1 MNVLEDYF
9 ARMRETRLLMQNVE
23 VQSLKGK
30 VFQYHVH
37 VHNLLEESEQP
48 AEKLEDF
55 RALIPAD
62 FPISRALKNIEDQ
75 WGGVFLA
82 THGKP
87 AGMAI
92 AYVQIPDNVQSFN
105 YNLPVGYVFPDRCR
119 IDVHAECDVA
129 QVIELN
135 PLKDSE
141 KLPVLL
147 LTGFLGSGKTTL
159 MNHILTGNH
168 GKKFAIIQ
176 NEFGSVDVDGE
187 LVSQKLTTN
196 QDIQVLDN
204 GCMCCTV
211 RGDLVEALQNIVKKI
226 SETDA
231 EMDGI
236 LIETTGMADP
246 QPILAVFSDQMA
258 VGDLLRLDSV
268 LTVVDSKRI
277 SEQLDRKVDDGV
289 NEAVQQVIFADR
301 ILLNKSDTVTGE
313 EMRNARNKIRSIN
326 KFCRIHPTTFSKI
339 DLDKIFDQQSH
350 SLEKLG
356 ELGDKILEMA
366 KEDHDHDHVHTENC
380 NHHSHK
386 HDNDHG
392 HNGDHHEHNHKKHD
406 HEHKEGHEHKGHG
419 HDHERKEE
427 HTHKKHD
434 HEHKEHDHEHK
445 EGHEHK
451 KHDHEH
457 KKGHEHKEG
466 HGHDH
471 EHKEDHKHKKHD
483 HEHKEEH
490 KKGHDHE
497 HKKEHDHKHDHE
509 KKHDHKHGHHDHKH
523 ANKKVN
529 ETRHSSG
536 VSSIGFSREGEIVQE
551 RLQAFIQDLLKKKYK
566 DLYRYKGICAIFR
579 SERKFV
585 LQGVHESVQFDW
597 LGKRPKTEKKQCTM
611 VFIGKDL
618 NKKEIEE
625 GFNAC
630 FYQPKRSLENPTRPV
645 ESPVKRQKL

>member
-105 YNLPVGYVFPDRCR
+105 YNLPVGYVFPDRCQ

-129 QVIELN
+129 QVIEMN

-147 LTGFLGSGKTTL
+147 VTGFLGSGKTTL

-187 LVSQKLTTN
+187 LVSQKLTTK

-211 RGDLVEALQNIVKKI
+211 RGDLVEALQNIVRKI

-301 ILLNKSDTVTGE
+301 ILLNKSDTVSGE
-313 EMRNARNKIRSIN
+313 EMRDARNKIRSIN

-380 NHHSHK
+380 NHQSHK
-386 HDNDHG
+386 HDQDHG
-392 HNGDHHEHNHKKHD
+392 HKGDDHEHQHKEHDHEHKKDHD
-406 HEHKEGHEHKGHG
+406 HEHKEGHGHG
-419 HDHERKEE
+419 HKKDH
-427 HTHKKHD
+427 
-434 HEHKEHDHEHK
+434 
-445 EGHEHK
+445 GH
-451 KHDHEH
+451 
-457 KKGHEHKEG
+457 GHKEG
-466 HGHDH
+466 HGHGHKKDH
-471 EHKEDHKHKKHD
+471 DHGHKEGHGHG
-483 HEHKEEH
+483 HKE
-490 KKGHDHE
+490 GHDHE

-509 KKHDHKHGHHDHKH
+509 KKHDHKHDHEKKHDHKH
-523 ANKKVN
+523 GHHNHKNKKVQ

-536 VSSIGFSREGEIVQE
+536 VSSIGFSKEGEIVQE

-618 NKKEIEE
+618 DKKEIEK

-630 FYQPKRSLENPTRPV
+630 FYQPKRSLEDPTRPV

>member
-1 MNVLEDYF
+1 MDVLEDYF

-30 VFQYHVH
+30 VFQYHVK

-48 AEKLEDF
+48 PEKLEDF

-129 QVIELN
+129 QVIEMN
-135 PLKDSE
+135 PLEDSE

-147 LTGFLGSGKTTL
+147 VTGFLGSGKTTL

-187 LVSQKLTTN
+187 FLSQKLTTK

-211 RGDLVEALQNIVKKI
+211 RGDLVEALQNIVRKI

-236 LIETTGMADP
+236 LIETTGIADP

-301 ILLNKSDTVTGE
+301 ILLNKSDTVSGE
-313 EMRNARNKIRSIN
+313 EMRDARNKIRSIN

-386 HDNDHG
+386 HDHDHG
-392 HNGDHHEHNHKKHD
+392 HKGDDHEHQHKEHDHEHKKDHD
-406 HEHKEGHEHKGHG
+406 HEHKEGHGHG
-419 HDHERKEE
+419 H
-427 HTHKKHD
+427 KKDHD
-434 HEHKEHDHEHK
+434 H
-445 EGHEHK
+445 G
-451 KHDHEH
+451 
-457 KKGHEHKEG
+457 HKEG
-466 HGHDH
+466 HGHG
-471 EHKEDHKHKKHD
+471 HKE
-483 HEHKEEH
+483 
-490 KKGHDHE
+490 GHDHE

-509 KKHDHKHGHHDHKH
+509 KKHDHKHGHHNHK
-523 ANKKVN
+523 NKKVQ

-536 VSSIGFSREGEIVQE
+536 VSSIGFSKEGEIVQE

-618 NKKEIEE
+618 DKKEIEK

-630 FYQPKRSLENPTRPV
+630 FYQPKRSLEDPTRPV

>member
-1 MNVLEDYF
+1 LLQMDVLEDYF

-30 VFQYHVH
+30 VFQYHVK

-48 AEKLEDF
+48 PEKLEDF

-129 QVIELN
+129 QVIEMN
-135 PLKDSE
+135 PLEDSE

-147 LTGFLGSGKTTL
+147 VTGFLGSGKTTL

-187 LVSQKLTTN
+187 FLSQKLTTK

-211 RGDLVEALQNIVKKI
+211 RGDLVEALQNIVRKI

-236 LIETTGMADP
+236 LIETTGIADP

-301 ILLNKSDTVTGE
+301 ILLNKSDTVSGE
-313 EMRNARNKIRSIN
+313 EMRDARNKIRSIN

-386 HDNDHG
+386 HDHDHG
-392 HNGDHHEHNHKKHD
+392 HKGDDHEHQHKEHDHEHKKDHD
-406 HEHKEGHEHKGHG
+406 HEHKEGHGHG
-419 HDHERKEE
+419 H
-427 HTHKKHD
+427 KKDHD
-434 HEHKEHDHEHK
+434 H
-445 EGHEHK
+445 G
-451 KHDHEH
+451 
-457 KKGHEHKEG
+457 HKEG
-466 HGHDH
+466 HGHG
-471 EHKEDHKHKKHD
+471 HKE
-483 HEHKEEH
+483 
-490 KKGHDHE
+490 GHDHE

-509 KKHDHKHGHHDHKH
+509 KKHDHKHGHHNHK
-523 ANKKVN
+523 NKKVQ

-536 VSSIGFSREGEIVQE
+536 VSSIGFSKEGEIVQE

-618 NKKEIEE
+618 DKKEIEK

-630 FYQPKRSLENPTRPV
+630 FYQPKRSLEDPTRPV

>member
-1 MNVLEDYF
+1 MDVLEDYF

-30 VFQYHVH
+30 VFQYHVK

-48 AEKLEDF
+48 PEKLEDF

-129 QVIELN
+129 QVIEMN
-135 PLKDSE
+135 PLEDSE

-147 LTGFLGSGKTTL
+147 VTGFLGSGKTTL

-187 LVSQKLTTN
+187 FLSQKLTTK

-211 RGDLVEALQNIVKKI
+211 RGDLVEALQNIVRKI

-236 LIETTGMADP
+236 LIETTGIADP

-301 ILLNKSDTVTGE
+301 ILLNKSDTVSGE
-313 EMRNARNKIRSIN
+313 EMRDARNKIRSIN

-386 HDNDHG
+386 HDHDHG
-392 HNGDHHEHNHKKHD
+392 HKGDDHEHQHKEHDHEHKKDHD
-406 HEHKEGHEHKGHG
+406 HEHKEGHGHKKDHGHG
-419 HDHERKEE
+419 
-427 HTHKKHD
+427 
-434 HEHKEHDHEHK
+434 
-445 EGHEHK
+445 
-451 KHDHEH
+451 
-457 KKGHEHKEG
+457 HKEG
-466 HGHDH
+466 HGHKKDH
-471 EHKEDHKHKKHD
+471 DHGHKEGHGHG
-483 HEHKEEH
+483 HKE
-490 KKGHDHE
+490 GHDHE

-509 KKHDHKHGHHDHKH
+509 KKHDHKHGHHNHK
-523 ANKKVN
+523 NKKVQ

-536 VSSIGFSREGEIVQE
+536 VSSIGFSKEGEIVQE

-618 NKKEIEE
+618 DKKEIEK

-630 FYQPKRSLENPTRPV
+630 FYQPKRSLEDPTRPV